1 MDSFMDWLF
10 GTETGVIVLLA
21 AGLVICMV
29 IALVMERKTRRLYY
43 NHAKSEDDW
52 SLFDDDDTSGW
63 DDVDE
68 SPEAGA
74 RTQKKGSTTGK

>member
-1 MDSFMDWLF
+1 MGSFVDWLF

-21 AGLVICMV
+21 AGLVICLV

-43 NHAKSEDDW
+43 NHAKSADDW

-68 SPEAGA
+68 SPE
-74 RTQKKGSTTGK
+74 KGSDKRKGGPSAGK